1 MLAPTWWRQ
10 RRAAKATPRRLG
22 AISIAVSWSVSL
34 EDASSANASARS
46 CISTLCLLLASVLLI
61 LIMPTPFYHTEYNP
75 SFIAVVLGMMKAL
88 AYSFLYVMLLA
99 VVKLNQFFYRTII
112 SMEGRIRAL
121 RWAVDLGLR
130 PMVLTPSHPL
140 RKKAE

>member
-1 MLAPTWWRQ
+1 
-10 RRAAKATPRRLG
+10 
-22 AISIAVSWSVSL
+22 
-34 EDASSANASARS
+34 
-46 CISTLCLLLASVLLI
+46 
-61 LIMPTPFYHTEYNP
+61 
-75 SFIAVVLGMMKAL
+75 MMKAL

-140 RKKAE
+140 RQKAE